1 MLCDPAASINPC
13 RRTNLLVLTPSFRG
27 YWEEHVWQWVRSFFG
42 TPLQPQDPYRR
53 DLGEEITQFPV
64 VQRALQV
71 QLLRRNLRNPHVT
84 GSVGTMMGL

>member
-1 MLCDPAASINPC
+1 MSTKTPNAADTQRFLRWRGLRHPC
-13 RRTNLLVLTPSFRG
+13 
-27 YWEEHVWQWVRSFFG
+27 WVWQWVRSFFG